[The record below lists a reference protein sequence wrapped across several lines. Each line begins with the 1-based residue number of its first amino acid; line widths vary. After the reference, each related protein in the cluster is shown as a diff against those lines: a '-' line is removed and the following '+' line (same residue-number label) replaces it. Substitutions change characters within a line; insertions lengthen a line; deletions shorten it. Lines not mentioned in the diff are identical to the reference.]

1 MSDFLSARAVI
12 ALAGPEAKS
21 FLQGLV
27 TNDISKV
34 SADSPAYAGLLTPQG
49 KVLFD
54 FLVFESPDG
63 LLLDCLQSSREALI
77 KRLSLYKLRAK
88 VEITPRDDLA
98 VVLDGPNDPRHPNLP
113 PRSIAAPNG
122 AAADDTYLTK
132 RLELGIPEGT
142 DFGSGV
148 LFALDAGLDELHAI
162 AFDKGC
168 YIGQELTARMKHR
181 GTDRKRLLFV
191 TSNAPLAMAASVTA
205 AEIPLGEI
213 TAVYGLCGFA
223 LIRLDRLAEASAPLE
238 AAGQAVTLVKQ
249 SWL

>member
-1 MSDFLSARAVI
+1 
-12 ALAGPEAKS
+12 
-21 FLQGLV
+21 
-27 TNDISKV
+27 
-34 SADSPAYAGLLTPQG
+34 
-49 KVLFD
+49 
-54 FLVFESPDG
+54 
-63 LLLDCLQSSREALI
+63 
-77 KRLSLYKLRAK
+77 
-88 VEITPRDDLA
+88 
-98 VVLDGPNDPRHPNLP
+98 
-113 PRSIAAPNG
+113 
-122 AAADDTYLTK
+122 
-132 RLELGIPEGT
+132 
-142 DFGSGV
+142 V

-191 TSNAPLAMAASVTA
+191 TSNAPLTTAASVTA
-205 AEIPLGEI
+205 AEIMLGEI